1 MPGAAEGRSAGVMT
15 SSLPCAGRESVRLK
29 SVRPSRAETVTT
41 ACDSGALKRMRQAS
55 EFRLSETG
63 DADRPG
69 RAMPVV
75 AACFSA
81 SCRPL

>member
-1 MPGAAEGRSAGVMT
+1 MT
-15 SSLPCAGRESVRLK
+15 TSLPWAGRESVRLK

-55 EFRLSETG
+55 GVRLSETG
-63 DADRPG
+63 AAEWPG

-81 SCRPL
+81 SSRPL